1 MFKIS
6 NTIYGRELY
15 SRIPQ
20 AARMESLELKVNGW
34 TSSPIIAKHSVLGA
48 YVVLDAALRT

>member
-1 MFKIS
+1 MLKIN

-20 AARMESLELKVNGW
+20 AARMEGLELKVNGW
-34 TSSPIIAKHSVLGA
+34 TSLPIIAKHSMLGA